1 MNNYKIGRD
10 RNGNKTVR
18 VSPVNGTRGFSIQTQ
33 GNLYQTNRDGVGEW
47 TPSEVAGYVRAVG
60 TPRQRAIMGI

>member
-10 RNGNKTVR
+10 TNGNKIVR
-18 VSPVNGTRGFSIQTQ
+18 ISPGKGERGFSIQTQ
-33 GNLYQTNRDGVGEW
+33 GNLYQTNRDGVGVW
-47 TPSEVAGYVRAVG
+47 TPSEVAGYVRALG